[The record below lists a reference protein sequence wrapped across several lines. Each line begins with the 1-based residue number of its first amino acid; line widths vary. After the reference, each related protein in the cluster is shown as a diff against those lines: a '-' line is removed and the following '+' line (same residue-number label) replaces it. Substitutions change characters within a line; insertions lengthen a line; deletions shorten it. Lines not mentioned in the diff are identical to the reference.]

1 MAYFPSTDVDIH
13 CSFFT
18 PLKCIIHTNAPRH
31 FLTFVVEFEA
41 VSGDSK
47 VTGQPQGEDAAC
59 AGDRGWDL
67 ETCQP
72 MDTQG
77 RRC

>member
-1 MAYFPSTDVDIH
+1 MQ
-13 CSFFT
+13 
-18 PLKCIIHTNAPRH
+18 LKRIIHTNAPRH

-41 VSGDSK
+41 VSRDSK

-59 AGDRGWDL
+59 AGDRGRDL

-72 MDTQG
+72 MDTQ
-77 RRC
+77 RRRRYQAPPIRRLFELQA